1 MLRPVWTENTARA
14 TTLFQYPPPC
24 NDNTQNSVA
33 WQTIIL
39 WLPFTIPGTGWAQ
52 RASSCSESLWLWAMV
67 RAMVGPAV
75 MPSSLVC
82 NRMLAVSKVL
92 SLAVDGNTYL
102 QDPCVSSPFLYHMRT
117 GFSIPGGPGRSS
129 IVLYGLHLD
138 VRQHHSCYNH
148 RPTHIQGG
156 GGHRP
161 HVFTEDLH
169 CHTLRSEC
177 GLEHILVVILGKY
190 NAYLCMQE
198 EA

>member
-1 MLRPVWTENTARA
+1 MMTLKIQWLDRQSFCDYLSRFQGLAGPREPV
-14 TTLFQYPPPC
+14 L
-24 NDNTQNSVA
+24 
-33 WQTIIL
+33 
-39 WLPFTIPGTGWAQ
+39 AQ
-52 RASSCSESLWLWAMV
+52 SLSCGCGQ
-67 RAMVGPAV
+67 AMVGPAV
-75 MPSSLVC
+75 ILKPSSLVC
-82 NRMLAVSKVL
+82 NGMLAVSKVL

-177 GLEHILVVILGKY
+177 GLEHIMVVILGKC
-190 NAYLCMQE
+190 NVYLCMQE